1 MHPKQLMD
9 VLTSF
14 GSENILKFKSEF
26 NFSEFG
32 VNLKLSLLRLSDTT
46 IIISKTKPVIEYGS
60 STQYLSIALLSLE
73 FIKDAGSNFLIAP
86 LISYE
91 IRNKKIMKCLTPNP
105 ESYLGLILK
114 YSFGL
119 FTNTDQLLSYALN
132 LQIDNGTNFIMT
144 QIKKQ

>member
-1 MHPKQLMD
+1 MD

-60 STQYLSIALLSLE
+60 SSQYLSIALLSIE

-91 IRNKKIMKCLTPNP
+91 IRNMKIIKCLTPNP
-105 ESYLGLILK
+105 DSYLGLILK

-119 FTNTDQLLSYALN
+119 FTN
-132 LQIDNGTNFIMT
+132 ID
-144 QIKKQ
+144 